1 MVETF
6 MEICIGYQN
15 LIKIG
20 EKYGTVDMET
30 EIYFSAAG
38 EIKALC
44 SSEIVSVWLA
54 DEV

>member
-1 MVETF
+1 
-6 MEICIGYQN
+6 MEIYTEYQN

-20 EKYGTVDMET
+20 KKYGTLYMET
-30 EIYFSAAG
+30 EIDFSVAG

-44 SSEIVSVWLA
+44 SSETVSVRLA